1 MFRHTIYMQIKTPN
15 KKTKVFVKVKSTP
28 LATRVETI
36 S

>member
-1 MFRHTIYMQIKTPN
+1 MQIKTPN
-15 KKTKVFVKVKSTP
+15 KKKTKVFVKVKSTP